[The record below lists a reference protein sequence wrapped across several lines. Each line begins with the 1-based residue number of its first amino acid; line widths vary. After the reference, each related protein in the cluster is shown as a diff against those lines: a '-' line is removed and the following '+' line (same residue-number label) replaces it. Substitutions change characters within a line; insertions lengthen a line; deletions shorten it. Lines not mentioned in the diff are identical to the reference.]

1 LKSQGKIFILEI
13 YREEIKNSE
22 IRERIR
28 GVFDYV
34 TESIMEGVAPKFEG
48 IIDTRS
54 NEESLEFDFGVFRMK
69 INQEKI
75 RRVDIDMIG

>member
-1 LKSQGKIFILEI
+1 VEI
-13 YREEIKNSE
+13 TNYEV
-22 IRERIR
+22 RERIR

-34 TESIMEGVAPKFEG
+34 TECIMEGVPPKFEG

-54 NEESLEFDFGVFRMK
+54 NEESLEFDFSVFRMK